1 VELVSPICRYEDIE
15 TIQEIVRKLR
25 AAGAIANASCGI
37 HYDKKNV
44 MLSYSTF
51 SAVWHALTLMVD

>member
-37 HYDKKNV
+37 HYGKKNV
-44 MLSYSTF
+44 MLSQWRQ
-51 SAVWHALTLMVD
+51 AA